1 MFCRKCGREVQ
12 PGHKFC
18 MSCGAKLEDMP
29 AAASTPEKEE
39 VPAVAVI
46 PKKEEVLVA
55 AVTPEKEEV
64 PVAASTPGKEVVTAE
79 AVAPKKKKVWPI
91 AAAAIV
97 LLVVAAGAG
106 GYFTWQHWQESQ
118 DIEDD
123 DESVD
128 KKHKDDTEEST
139 ENDMVSSASEERDL
153 LLEKLDEIIDE
164 KGYSAGNNYDMISDR
179 GTTKFEDIGVLGS
192 YIADLSGDDVED
204 LVLVYASEDFSYLYA
219 DVYTVED
226 EEVISVKEGLQLNNS
241 SFWDMGSVSIYIKKT
256 TSGYNLVCDSY
267 SVARHYADG
276 VSSQLYSYA
285 CDNNKYTKIT
295 SFSAS
300 GSAFEEEDINNA
312 TIMAQKAGLKN
323 VTTAFENM
331 FVIQDKDVT
340 FLAGYTVQADD
351 GIAYDQFYSVD
362 DLKYGKVEVYEL
374 TSKGDIIEDEGERF
388 LTETELSNYSVSIYS
403 EDYILPMSAER
414 LLTDADVAGIIDDEQ
429 KLRLATNEIYARH
442 GRKFDTEFI
451 QQYFDSK
458 SWYTGLYDPVTFDN
472 TIQMSEIENK
482 NAEYLRG
489 LYNSRYANGQ

>member
-1 MFCRKCGREVQ
+1 
-12 PGHKFC
+12 
-18 MSCGAKLEDMP
+18 
-29 AAASTPEKEE
+29 
-39 VPAVAVI
+39 
-46 PKKEEVLVA
+46 
-55 AVTPEKEEV
+55 
-64 PVAASTPGKEVVTAE
+64 
-79 AVAPKKKKVWPI
+79 
-91 AAAAIV
+91 
-97 LLVVAAGAG
+97 
-106 GYFTWQHWQESQ
+106 
-118 DIEDD
+118 
-123 DESVD
+123 
-128 KKHKDDTEEST
+128 
-139 ENDMVSSASEERDL
+139 
-153 LLEKLDEIIDE
+153 
-164 KGYSAGNNYDMISDR
+164 
-179 GTTKFEDIGVLGS
+179 
-192 YIADLSGDDVED
+192 
-204 LVLVYASEDFSYLYA
+204 
-219 DVYTVED
+219 
-226 EEVISVKEGLQLNNS
+226 
-241 SFWDMGSVSIYIKKT
+241 
-256 TSGYNLVCDSY
+256 
-267 SVARHYADG
+267 
-276 VSSQLYSYA
+276 
-285 CDNNKYTKIT
+285 
-295 SFSAS
+295 
-300 GSAFEEEDINNA
+300 
-312 TIMAQKAGLKN
+312 MAQKAGLKN

-388 LTETELSNYSVSIYS
+388 LTETEQSNYSVSIYS